1 MTSPEILPCPFCGGE
16 CDTLHLENF
25 TGTRMYSVTC
35 VAHMQDCKVRGCQ
48 YESAR
53 NWTESEAITAHN
65 RVAGSAGLLAEA
77 RELLA
82 RVSCVRGADPDLDD
96 RIYATEGMDRTWDAD
111 RARLIA
117 RIDALEPEA

>member
-65 RVAGSAGLLAEA
+65 RVAGAAQMHGELVRMLAGY
-77 RELLA
+77 RMCTK
-82 RVSCVRGADPDLDD
+82 VGVHPDPDVLDD
-96 RIYATEGMDRTWDAD
+96 IDA
-111 RARLIA
+111 LLA
-117 RIDALEPEA
+117 RIDALGGGK